1 MAENSHTTRRASRLE
16 SDLKPLAVLCLNI
29 AKMRKSWEKM
39 KWFSILT
46 CTAECWIMCAVCSL
60 SIPNHIS
67 FSTHHLVLRVDLS
80 DFNNGNSAALS
91 THPRSQCL
99 VCVLFY
105 YGNFSKHVL
114 SFEFQLE
121 GSDALCLS
129 ANFRRRFSP
138 YPFQHTKQLTPSF
151 HMHTQYFNHFNIRI
165 HETKSFLPINCLI
178 KNHFQLN
185 FSAAISLLSS
195 YSICNSTS
203 PLKHNNFFF
212 LSFLTL
218 ENLAGSMSE
227 LYSSLDADFT
237 AWNST
242 RMRNK
247 CFPADVPLLQHHD
260 IGISYG

>member
-1 MAENSHTTRRASRLE
+1 MEIS
-16 SDLKPLAVLCLNI
+16 
-29 AKMRKSWEKM
+29 
-39 KWFSILT
+39 
-46 CTAECWIMCAVCSL
+46 
-60 SIPNHIS
+60 PNM
-67 FSTHHLVLRVDLS
+67 FW
-80 DFNNGNSAALS
+80 
-91 THPRSQCL
+91 
-99 VCVLFY
+99 
-105 YGNFSKHVL
+105 VL
-114 SFEFQLE
+114 SFNLK
-121 GSDALCLS
+121 DLMLCVCRQI
-129 ANFRRRFSP
+129 FDDVFPHIHFSTQNSSHLL
-138 YPFQHTKQLTPSF
+138 FTC
-151 HMHTQYFNHFNIRI
+151 TQYFNHFNIRI
-165 HETKSFLPINCLI
+165 HETKSFLPIYCLI

-185 FSAAISLLSS
+185 FSAAIFPLSS

-203 PLKHNNFFF
+203 PLKHKNFFF